1 MSSRPAP
8 QDSYV
13 RLWSGENP
21 DLHDAL
27 LDRLQSAGIPFV
39 DRPFGADQIAPTA
52 DPLPIDARPR
62 FGFTVSVPSRQLR
75 QARQIL
81 ESLLDQE
88 PLTDLELPAADIT
101 LPGSQLPPAAK
112 EEKPSVGIWTGT
124 DRQTCKFLTASL
136 QENEI
141 RYECKKAAS
150 GTTIYVPPSQ
160 APRAR
165 EIVRE
170 ITEAAPPS

>member
-21 DLHDAL
+21 ALHDEL
-27 LDRLQSAGIPFV
+27 LEQLQTAGIPYS
-39 DRPFGADQIAPTA
+39 DKPFGAEQIAPTA

-62 FGFTVSVPSRQLR
+62 FGFEVSVPSRQLS

-81 ESLLDQE
+81 EALLDQE
-88 PLTDLELPAADIT
+88 GLVAIEI
-101 LPGSQLPPAAK
+101 PPADTPMPEKQPSHSAK
-112 EEKPSVGIWTGT
+112 EEKASVGVWNGS
-124 DRQTCKFLTASL
+124 DRQTCKFLTAAL

-141 RYECKKAAS
+141 PYARKK
-150 GTTIYVPPSQ
+150 
-160 APRAR
+160 
-165 EIVRE
+165 E
-170 ITEAAPPS
+170 